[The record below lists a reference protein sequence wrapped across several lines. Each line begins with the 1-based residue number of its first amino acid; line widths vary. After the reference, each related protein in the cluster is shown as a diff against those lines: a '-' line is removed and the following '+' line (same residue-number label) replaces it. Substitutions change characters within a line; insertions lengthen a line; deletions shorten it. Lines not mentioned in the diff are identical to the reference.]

1 MPNDKPDAT
10 GDLSSLDAHVAQHQL
25 DARLVVELRGDVET
39 LGLGKRVARYF
50 TSSTVRLNDGS
61 GCQPK
66 NRPTYFY
73 PCRFHLSDS
82 LEYIFVLFTCQLSHV
97 AQHSGHF
104 GQGQNGQNR
113 FRERGHCSLYINI
126 NIYIIVADFDS
137 LFSILTKMTMTTL
150 TATRPR
156 FFYGLKGP
164 IGLAAKAALA
174 PSLSL

>member
-10 GDLSSLDAHVAQHQL
+10 GTGTSSLDAHVAQHQL

-39 LGLGKRVARYF
+39 LGLGEQVARYF

-73 PCRFHLSDS
+73 PCRFHLSNIVVIWS
-82 LEYIFVLFTCQLSHV
+82 RSF
-97 AQHSGHF
+97 
-104 GQGQNGQNR
+104 GQNR

-137 LFSILTKMTMTTL
+137 QFSILTNDQMT
-150 TATRPR
+150 
-156 FFYGLKGP
+156 K
-164 IGLAAKAALA
+164 
-174 PSLSL
+174 